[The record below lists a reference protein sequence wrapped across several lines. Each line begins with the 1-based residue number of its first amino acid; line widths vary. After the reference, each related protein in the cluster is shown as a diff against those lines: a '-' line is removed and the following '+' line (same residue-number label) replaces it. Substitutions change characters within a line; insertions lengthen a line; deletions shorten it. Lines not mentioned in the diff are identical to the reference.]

1 MARTF
6 IKNLN
11 EISMQ
16 DFDAVGGKNSSLG
29 EMLNNLTKLGINVP
43 GGFAITSSAFNE
55 FISNSKID
63 KVISKELANLNVEN
77 LSDLRRAGKKLR
89 GLNSKNASAAKFNFR
104 NTTGLVRCF

>member
-55 FISNSKID
+55 FISSSKID
-63 KVISKELANLNVEN
+63 EAIQLN
-77 LSDLRRAGKKLR
+77 
-89 GLNSKNASAAKFNFR
+89 
-104 NTTGLVRCF
+104 

>member
-1 MARTF
+1 
-6 IKNLN
+6 
-11 EISMQ
+11 MQ

-63 KVISKELANLNVEN
+63 KVISKELANLNVRKSQR
-77 LSDLRRAGKKLR
+77 LKAAGKKIR
-89 GLNSKNASAAKFNFR
+89 GLI
-104 NTTGLVRCF
+104 

>member
-11 EISMQ
+11 EISMK

-29 EMLNNLTKLGINVP
+29 EMISNLTELGINVP

-55 FISNSKID
+55 FILSNKID
-63 KVISKELANLNVEN
+63 KVISKELANLNIEN
-77 LSDLRRAGKKLR
+77 LSDLRRTGKKLR
-89 GLNSKNASAAKFNFR
+89 NIILKSS
-104 NTTGLVRCF
+104 V